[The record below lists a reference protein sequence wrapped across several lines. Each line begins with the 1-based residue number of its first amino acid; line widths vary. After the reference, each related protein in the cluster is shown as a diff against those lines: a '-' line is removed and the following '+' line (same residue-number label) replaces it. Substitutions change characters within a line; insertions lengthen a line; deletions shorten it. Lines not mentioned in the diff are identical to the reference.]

1 MTSRK
6 ASYATLGIATY
17 LLTARRCYNPANQ
30 SSRQASRIRPGQALP
45 GGVAF
50 GNQAPVFMLKQLTE
64 LPPPT
69 QRRIRLVAALLVA
82 VALLVVAWKL
92 LLVLVPL
99 AVSAV
104 IASFLIPVM
113 RLGERTPLARRWP
126 RFNRVLVA
134 GIATLL
140 GVVIVLAVIGIGAYA
155 LVGGAT
161 TIAEVAPIFTDE
173 GREAFE
179 NIETAYRERVPQ
191 RIQEQVDPRL
201 ESISDSVFDSG
212 VAAVEKVASIIQS
225 NIGQFVT
232 LLATPIVVF
241 QFLYRPSAI
250 PEAARRLVPET
261 IRDDLSEM
269 SRLAGTT
276 VIAYI
281 RVQLVGAV
289 IVGVAVWLLYWAVGI
304 QLALPL
310 GLLAAVTELVPVIGT
325 TLFILFMAIAVALTD
340 LRLLPLAAVFYLL
353 VQVIQNS
360 FVTPRLHGLALGVH
374 PMALLLSIAIFGMFF
389 GILGALVAAPV
400 TGAAFRVI
408 QYVGRVWAEAG
419 VEAAEDP

>member
-1 MTSRK
+1 
-6 ASYATLGIATY
+6 
-17 LLTARRCYNPANQ
+17 
-30 SSRQASRIRPGQALP
+30 
-45 GGVAF
+45 
-50 GNQAPVFMLKQLTE
+50 MLKQLDE
-64 LPPPT
+64 LPLST
-69 QRRIRLVAALLVA
+69 RRRIRLVAALLVA
-82 VALLVVAWKL
+82 VALLVVAWQL

-104 IASFLIPVM
+104 IASLLIPVM

-126 RFNRVLVA
+126 RFNRLMVA

-140 GVVIVLAVIGIGAYA
+140 GVIIVLAVIGIGAYA

-161 TIAEVAPIFTDE
+161 TIAEVAPAVIEE
-173 GREAFE
+173 GEEAFAQ
-179 NIETAYRERVPQ
+179 IEAAYRERVPES
-191 RIQEQVDPRL
+191 IQKEVDPRL
-201 ESISDSVFDSG
+201 ESFRDSIYDSA
-212 VAAVEKVASIIQS
+212 VSAVEKAANLIQS

-250 PEAARRLVPET
+250 PEAARRLIPAP

-269 SRLAGTT
+269 ARLAGVT

-281 RVQLVGAV
+281 RVQLVGA
-289 IVGVAVWLLYWAVGI
+289 IMVGATLWLLYWAVGI
-304 QLALPL
+304 KLALPL
-310 GLLAAVTELVPVIGT
+310 GLLAAATELVPVIGT
-325 TLFILFMAIAVALTD
+325 TLFLLLMAVAVALTD
-340 LRLLPLAAVFYLL
+340 LQRLPLALVFYLL

-374 PMALLLSIAIFGMFF
+374 PMGLLLSIAIFAMFF
-389 GILGALVAAPV
+389 GIIGALVAAPV
-400 TGAAFRVI
+400 TGAAYRVL

-419 VEAAEDP
+419 EEAEGEL